1 MIRYLY
7 YVFLIATFKT
17 GASNI
22 KPNII
27 VFLSDDQDLVLGGMV
42 SIFLIPK
49 KCKYKLYL

>member
-7 YVFLIATFKT
+7 YLFFIANFKT
-17 GASNI
+17 IASNV

-42 SIFLIPK
+42 SILHNS
-49 KCKYKLYL
+49 KYM